1 MFHYLHF
8 GESFN
13 KSIFR
18 VTQLKT
24 QINTKVIINL
34 FQENQIKIKP
44 TTSALI
50 AARKKEFLETNNMKG
65 RQMYDHVQDDF
76 KNVSCSST
84 VTQ

>member
-13 KSIFR
+13 KSIFF
-18 VTQLKT
+18 VTRLKT

-76 KNVSCSST
+76 KNVSYSST
-84 VTQ
+84 VIQ